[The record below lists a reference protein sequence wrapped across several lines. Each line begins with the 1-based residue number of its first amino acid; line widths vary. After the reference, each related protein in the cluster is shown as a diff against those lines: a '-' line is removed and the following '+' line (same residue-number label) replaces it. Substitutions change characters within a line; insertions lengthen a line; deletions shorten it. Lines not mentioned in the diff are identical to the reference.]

1 MESTVREAKQRGY
14 TTTIFGR
21 RRQITELSSDNFRIR
36 QMGERMAQNAP
47 VQGSAADVFK
57 LAMID
62 VDRALDDGGFR
73 TRMLLTVHDE
83 LVFEVPLEER
93 DEVEPLI
100 RDDHGDRDRAEGAAR
115 RRHRLR
121 SELGRGEVTRVAPT
135 VYVAS
140 PLGFTPAGR
149 RYSEDEI
156 LPAVAAAGLVAVDPW
171 MLTPEVD
178 AALSAALVLSDGPDR
193 RTSLAEV
200 DRRIGKVNADLIRAA
215 DGMLAVLD
223 GTDVDSGTAAEIGF
237 ASALGKVVVGLRTDL
252 RRAGD
257 NDGAI
262 VNLQVEYFIRATGGP
277 IVTDLQEAVLALAR
291 VLTT

>member
-1 MESTVREAKQRGY
+1 M
-14 TTTIFGR
+14 
-21 RRQITELSSDNFRIR
+21 
-36 QMGERMAQNAP
+36 
-47 VQGSAADVFK
+47 
-57 LAMID
+57 
-62 VDRALDDGGFR
+62 
-73 TRMLLTVHDE
+73 
-83 LVFEVPLEER
+83 
-93 DEVEPLI
+93 
-100 RDDHGDRDRAEGAAR
+100 
-115 RRHRLR
+115 
-121 SELGRGEVTRVAPT
+121 APT